1 MSGNELELDR
11 LTRTFGSRN
20 AVENV
25 SLRVEPGRILGVTG
39 PSAAGKTTICR
50 LVSGLEAPSGG
61 EITCGGHG
69 WNKLSPQQRNV
80 AYMFESN
87 ALYPQMSVFDN
98 IAFPLR
104 APNKGGKFGEADIAG
119 RVREVI
125 ALTEMQGLEHRL
137 PGELSGGQKQRAALC
152 RTLVQEPTVYLLDE
166 PISHLDAKL
175 RHKLRGEVRRRQL
188 GKAAPTLWF
197 TPDAMEALSVADE
210 VAVLVNGA
218 IQQVGPPDDIYLR
231 PVNVDVA
238 RLVGDPAIN
247 LIRGGLIGDGGTLRF
262 HCAAGSVALSDRLA
276 REIASRAIAGQVLV
290 GVRPNDLGLAEGAEA
305 DTLAGTVYTVEPF
318 GKYAIT
324 TVRIGQELMKIKSR
338 EARQLDV
345 DEAVTVKFLRSDLLI
360 FEDST
365 GRAIAGWQGPG
376 RGGNEGG

>member
-1 MSGNELELDR
+1 MSGKALELDR
-11 LTRTFGSRN
+11 LTKTFGAKN
-20 AVENV
+20 AVADV

-50 LVSGLEAPSGG
+50 LLSGLESPSSG
-61 EITCGGHG
+61 EITCGARG

-104 APNKGGKFGEADIAG
+104 APNKEGRFGEADIAV

-152 RTLVQEPTVYLLDE
+152 RTLVQEPCAYLLDE

-188 GKAAPTLWF
+188 GKPAPTLWF

-210 VAVLVNGA
+210 VAVIVNGA

-247 LIRGGLIGDGGTLRF
+247 LIRGSLVGDGGKFRF
-262 HCAAGSVALSDRLA
+262 HCAAGTVALSDRLA
-276 REIASRAIAGQVLV
+276 REIASRAISGQVLV
-290 GVRPNDLGLAEGAEA
+290 GVRPNDLVLAEGADRS

-324 TVRIGQELMKIKSR
+324 TVRIGQELIKIKAKEPQR
-338 EARQLDV
+338 LDV
-345 DEAVTVKFLRSDLLI
+345 DEAVTVKFLRSDVLI

-365 GRAIAGWQGPG
+365 GRAIAS
-376 RGGNEGG
+376 